1 MVWFDLPRRKLFD
14 FVSANKDLGIL
25 NDSFYFTVLLYDKNM
40 DTTFTLEQISALTDL
55 PLRTIRYY
63 IQLGLVDRHEGDRK
77 HARYTQKHLDQVLQ
91 VRAMADQG
99 TSLERIKQ
107 LIHGIT
113 TPPPPPKAAGDISV
127 ISKVF
132 IAPGFELHLEPQAA
146 GLSPEKLR
154 LFVRS
159 VLSTWEE
166 INASE

>member
-1 MVWFDLPRRKLFD
+1 
-14 FVSANKDLGIL
+14 
-25 NDSFYFTVLLYDKNM
+25 M
-40 DTTFTLEQISALTDL
+40 DTSFTLDQLSALTDL

-77 HARYTQKHLDQVLQ
+77 HARYTQKHLEQVLQ

-99 TSLERIKQ
+99 MPLERIKQ
-107 LIHGIT
+107 LINGIT
-113 TPPPPPKAAGDISV
+113 TPLPLQKAAGDISV

-132 IAPGFELHLEPQAA
+132 IAPGVELHIEPQMA

>member
-1 MVWFDLPRRKLFD
+1 M
-14 FVSANKDLGIL
+14 IE
-25 NDSFYFTVLLYDKNM
+25 NM
-40 DTTFTLEQISALTDL
+40 DTTFTLDKLSALTDL

-99 TSLERIKQ
+99 TPLERIKQ
-107 LIHGIT
+107 LINGIT
-113 TPPPPPKAAGDISV
+113 TPPPLPKAAGDISV

-132 IAPGFELHLEPQAA
+132 IAPGVELHLEPQMA

-154 LFVRS
+154 QFVRS
-159 VLSTWEE
+159 VLTTWEE

>member
-1 MVWFDLPRRKLFD
+1 
-14 FVSANKDLGIL
+14 
-25 NDSFYFTVLLYDKNM
+25 M
-40 DTTFTLEQISALTDL
+40 DTTFTLDQLSALTDL

-99 TSLERIKQ
+99 TPLDRIKQ
-107 LIHGIT
+107 LIHGIS

-132 IAPGFELHLEPQAA
+132 IAPGVELHIEPQLAA
-146 GLSPEKLR
+146 LSPEKLR

-166 INASE
+166 INAIE

>member
-1 MVWFDLPRRKLFD
+1 M
-14 FVSANKDLGIL
+14 IE
-25 NDSFYFTVLLYDKNM
+25 NM
-40 DTTFTLEQISALTDL
+40 DTTFNLDQLSALTDL

-99 TSLERIKQ
+99 TPLERTKQ
-107 LIHGIT
+107 LMHGIA
-113 TPPPPPKAAGDISV
+113 TPPAPPKAAGDISV

-132 IAPGFELHLEPQAA
+132 IAPGVELHLEPQIA

-159 VLSTWEE
+159 VLTTWEE

>member
-1 MVWFDLPRRKLFD
+1 M
-14 FVSANKDLGIL
+14 IE
-25 NDSFYFTVLLYDKNM
+25 NM
-40 DTTFTLEQISALTDL
+40 DTTFTLDQLSALTDL

-99 TSLERIKQ
+99 MPLERIKQ
-107 LIHGIT
+107 LINGIT
-113 TPPPPPKAAGDISV
+113 TPVPPPKAAGDIYV
-127 ISKVF
+127 ISRVF
-132 IAPGFELHLEPQAA
+132 IAPGVELHIEPQMA

>member
-1 MVWFDLPRRKLFD
+1 M
-14 FVSANKDLGIL
+14 IE
-25 NDSFYFTVLLYDKNM
+25 NM
-40 DTTFTLEQISALTDL
+40 DTSFTLDQLSALTDL

-99 TSLERIKQ
+99 MPLERIKQ
-107 LIHGIT
+107 LMNGIT
-113 TPPPPPKAAGDISV
+113 TPLPSPKAAGDISV

-132 IAPGFELHLEPQAA
+132 IAPGVELHIEPQMAD
-146 GLSPEKLR
+146 LSPEKLR

>member
-1 MVWFDLPRRKLFD
+1 MIE
-14 FVSANKDLGIL
+14 S
-25 NDSFYFTVLLYDKNM
+25 M
-40 DTTFTLEQISALTDL
+40 DTTFTLDQLSALTDL

-99 TSLERIKQ
+99 TPLERIKQ
-107 LIHGIT
+107 LINGIT
-113 TPPPPPKAAGDISV
+113 TPPPLPKAAGDISV

-132 IAPGFELHLEPQAA
+132 IAPGVELHLEPQIA

-154 LFVRS
+154 LFVRA
-159 VLSTWEE
+159 VLTTWEE

>member
-1 MVWFDLPRRKLFD
+1 
-14 FVSANKDLGIL
+14 
-25 NDSFYFTVLLYDKNM
+25 M
-40 DTTFTLEQISALTDL
+40 DTTFTLDQLSALTDL

-77 HARYTQKHLDQVLQ
+77 HARYTQKHQDQVLQ

-99 TSLERIKQ
+99 TPLERIKQ
-107 LIHGIT
+107 LINGIT
-113 TPPPPPKAAGDISV
+113 TPPPLPKAAGDISV

-132 IAPGFELHLEPQAA
+132 IAPGVELHLEPQIA

-159 VLSTWEE
+159 VLTTWEE

>member
-1 MVWFDLPRRKLFD
+1 M
-14 FVSANKDLGIL
+14 IE
-25 NDSFYFTVLLYDKNM
+25 NM
-40 DTTFTLEQISALTDL
+40 DTTFTLDQLSALTDL

-77 HARYTQKHLDQVLQ
+77 HARYTRKHLDQVLQ

-99 TSLERIKQ
+99 MPLERIKQ
-107 LIHGIT
+107 LMNGIT
-113 TPPPPPKAAGDISV
+113 TPLPSPKAAGDISV
-127 ISKVF
+127 ISNVF
-132 IAPGFELHLEPQAA
+132 IAPGVELHIEPQMA
-146 GLSPEKLR
+146 GLSPAKLR

>member
-1 MVWFDLPRRKLFD
+1 
-14 FVSANKDLGIL
+14 
-25 NDSFYFTVLLYDKNM
+25 M
-40 DTTFTLEQISALTDL
+40 DTTFTLEQLSALTDL

-91 VRAMADQG
+91 VRSMADQG
-99 TSLERIKQ
+99 TPLERIKQ

-113 TPPPPPKAAGDISV
+113 TPPPPPKTAGDISV

-132 IAPGFELHLEPQAA
+132 IAPGVELNLEPQAA

-154 LFVRS
+154 QFVRT
-159 VLSTWEE
+159 VLSNWEE
-166 INASE
+166 IHASE

>member
-1 MVWFDLPRRKLFD
+1 M
-14 FVSANKDLGIL
+14 IE
-25 NDSFYFTVLLYDKNM
+25 NM
-40 DTTFTLEQISALTDL
+40 DTSFTLDQLSALTDL

-99 TSLERIKQ
+99 MPLERIKQ
-107 LIHGIT
+107 LMNGIT
-113 TPPPPPKAAGDISV
+113 TPLPSPMAAGDISV

-132 IAPGFELHLEPQAA
+132 IAPGVELHIEPQMA

>member
-1 MVWFDLPRRKLFD
+1 M
-14 FVSANKDLGIL
+14 IE
-25 NDSFYFTVLLYDKNM
+25 NM
-40 DTTFTLEQISALTDL
+40 DTSFTLDQLSALTDL

-99 TSLERIKQ
+99 MPLERIKQ
-107 LIHGIT
+107 LMNGIT
-113 TPPPPPKAAGDISV
+113 TPLPSPKAAGDISV

-132 IAPGFELHLEPQAA
+132 IAPGVELHIEPQMA